1 MSSIADVDGGVNH
14 FLHWDVS
21 VDSVGWSVHNLS
33 LESVDWISNV
43 VNSPVDTIGLQKA
56 V

>member
-1 MSSIADVDGGVNH
+1 MSSITDVDWGVND
-14 FLHWDVS
+14 FLHC
-21 VDSVGWSVHNLS
+21 VDSVSWSVHNLS

-43 VNSPVDTIGLQKA
+43 VDSPVDTIRLQKA